1 MRVEII
7 RAWPRRFEQRELDL
21 SEGTTVAEAIAQAGW
36 SDDREVV
43 ACAVHGQA
51 VLPDVVLQSG
61 DRLELL
67 RPLTADPKESR
78 RQRANAQKGRVV

>member
-1 MRVEII
+1 MRVDII

-21 SEGTTVAEAIAQAGW
+21 PEGATVADAIAQAGW
-36 SDDREVV
+36 SEDGEVV
-43 ACAVHGQA
+43 ACAVYGQA
-51 VLPDVVLQSG
+51 VLPDVVLQPG

-78 RQRANAQKGRVV
+78 RQRANAQKGRVA